1 MDKENRIDPTMD
13 PVLTGWGAKNPDD
26 EDDLSSKAGQSG
38 LTGSGRLRRYEGFE
52 SDLNKIVTSAKNRF
66 SSKSVTNPIN
76 FYFITFRHFNLGE
89 TGISS

>member
-13 PVLTGWGAKNPDD
+13 PVLTGWGAKNPED
-26 EDDLSSKAGQSG
+26 EDELSSKAGQSG

-66 SSKSVTNPIN
+66 QFEICHETSP
-76 FYFITFRHFNLGE
+76 FLTFRPFNLGE

>member
-66 SSKSVTNPIN
+66 QFEISHEPYQFL
-76 FYFITFRHFNLGE
+76 FYNIPSF
-89 TGISS
+89 